1 MCKHTLQIFVL
12 LLLSCAITTAQSTE
26 ENVLLDTDI
35 QRLLPPLDSL
45 QQLALY
51 NSASVKFQQALI
63 RKGEAQIAFSK
74 KLWQNNIMANF
85 NMATGN
91 QNLLMLNNASDLQST
106 SITNGYRAGLNIN
119 IPLYEFSGRNAR
131 IQLHREELDAA
142 IYKKDESEMLLSRQ
156 VNQEYFQLIAAQR
169 ILKIRADAVE
179 SAQLSLMMAEQQFQ
193 QGLIPITEWSRVKEI
208 TAKAETEYA
217 MAYASFFTY
226 FHQFEDLIGIPLK
239 ELILKK

>member
-1 MCKHTLQIFVL
+1 MCKQILPIFIV
-12 LLLSCAITTAQSTE
+12 LLLSCAFATAQSPAE
-26 ENVLLDTDI
+26 EALLDADI
-35 QRLLPPLDSL
+35 QWLLPPLDSL
-45 QQLALY
+45 QELALR
-51 NSASVKFQQALI
+51 NSASVKFQHALI
-63 RKGEAQIAFSK
+63 RKGEAQVAFAK

-85 NMATGN
+85 NVATGN
-91 QNLLMLNNASDLQST
+91 QNLLMLNSSSDLQST

-119 IPLYEFSGRNAR
+119 IPLYEFSGRNTR

-217 MAYASFFTY
+217 MAYATFFTY